1 MQREWAG
8 SSLVDI
14 LDRLLDRGIVIDARR
29 CSRSTGIDLVSG
41 GAKVRVVSTE
51 TYYEGADPGAA
62 SPDDIDGPT
71 ISDLRSELTRVR
83 RESDPKNGPG
93 DVGA

>member
-1 MQREWAG
+1 MQPEWAG

-29 CSRSTGIDLVSG
+29 RSRSTGIDLVSG

-51 TYYEGADPGAA
+51 TYQGSADPGA
-62 SPDDIDGPT
+62 SPDGVAGPT

-83 RESDPKNGPG
+83 RESDPGNGPG